1 MYLLKQ
7 ISESKIKTTIVTF
20 TFHYVS
26 IKTYLNYSLYN
37 HHYYLH
43 STMYLLKLVCRAGQT
58 NTWKDLHSTMY
69 LLKRGQHRRHIQSHM
84 YLHSTMYLLKQDNI
98 SDCYLVSSFTF
109 HYVSIKTK
117 RRCNRCTN
125 RLWFTF
131 HYVSIKTCLRQISNK
146 NLLDLHSTMYLLK
159 HYDIYI

>member
-1 MYLLKQ
+1 MYLLKPAVRITQ
-7 ISESKIKTTIVTF
+7 SQSLTF

-69 LLKRGQHRRHIQSHM
+69 LLK
-84 YLHSTMYLLKQDNI
+84 QDNI

-131 HYVSIKTCLRQISNK
+131 HYVSIKTHSPALISFSCLY
-146 NLLDLHSTMYLLK
+146 LHSTMYLLK
-159 HYDIYI
+159 RIC